1 MSANRIPV
9 QIQNTQMN
17 FLMLS
22 EVVRMIET
30 EDGLDSLLTMGCDA
44 ELLDQLRNR
53 STRDLWNISNR
64 ASGFTVLLSP
74 KELLNHINGIDRQR
88 RDDELC
94 EYFVMHGA
102 SRQLLIKLFKRSS
115 DEIRRLREMLVGRG
129 TVGRTGLPKSLRVR
143 DEIHHTWYSI
153 IKNRPNESLRTWLYE
168 LHQRYPEYTIETL
181 HSTIKE
187 FEDDEAPNQIAKE
200 NLSSIK

>member
-94 EYFVMHGA
+94 EY
-102 SRQLLIKLFKRSS
+102 L
-115 DEIRRLREMLVGRG
+115 
-129 TVGRTGLPKSLRVR
+129 
-143 DEIHHTWYSI
+143 
-153 IKNRPNESLRTWLYE
+153 
-168 LHQRYPEYTIETL
+168 
-181 HSTIKE
+181 
-187 FEDDEAPNQIAKE
+187 
-200 NLSSIK
+200 